1 MPKYRVVRY
10 SEMQET
16 WWIKADSEEEAFHI
30 ACETEP
36 DDMGPVGNSDMEV
49 ELDDSLDE
57 AEESSLKEQS
67 WRNGSINW
75 RKDVR

>member
-16 WWIKADSEEEAFHI
+16 WSIKADSEEEAFHI

-36 DDMGPVGNSDMEV
+36 DAMDPVGNSDMEV

-57 AEESSLKEQS
+57 AQESDLKE
-67 WRNGSINW
+67 RNWNP
-75 RKDVR
+75 DVR